1 MIRIFHLKKLQDIVR
16 CTIWYFID
24 SRQILQLKL
33 SVVIKVLDQGLT
45 SVCLLYFSH
54 THPQKYLQ
62 LHELTLLFKSGI
74 TSILSRLS
82 LQQFSSIMFQLI
94 CNVCLKH
101 IFSIQEFLA

>member
-1 MIRIFHLKKLQDIVR
+1 MKKLQDIVR

-54 THPQKYLQ
+54 IHPQKYLQ